1 MSQTSRKSSTKQ
13 PVLRESAERIWLA
26 GLGALALTEE
36 QGTKLFKSLVKKGEG
51 FERQTRTIL
60 DKQIATVKHAP
71 STAIRRIEGG
81 VEHTMTGVLH
91 RFGIPTRREI
101 HTLTRRVESLAD
113 SLEKKALSRKP
124 RNGKPRPR
132 MVAKPATTETNLTA
146 P

>member
-1 MSQTSRKSSTKQ
+1 MSTTTKKSSTKQ
-13 PVLRESAERIWLA
+13 PMLKESAERIWLA

-51 FERQTRTIL
+51 FERQTRTLL
-60 DKQIATVKHAP
+60 DKQIATVRHAP

-81 VEHTMTGVLH
+81 VEQTMTGMMH

-101 HTLTRRVESLAD
+101 HTLTRRVELLAD
-113 SLEKKALSRKP
+113 SLEKQASTRRR
-124 RNGKPRPR
+124 RNGKPRP
-132 MVAKPATTETNLTA
+132 KLTPSSTETHAIA